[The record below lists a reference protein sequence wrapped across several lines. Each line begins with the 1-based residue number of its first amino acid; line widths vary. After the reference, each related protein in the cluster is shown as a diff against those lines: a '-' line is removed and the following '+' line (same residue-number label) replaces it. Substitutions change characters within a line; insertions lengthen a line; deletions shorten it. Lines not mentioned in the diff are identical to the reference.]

1 VDKLVRFLNAA
12 TKSLT
17 TDIPNIKELAEIGKQ
32 FKDIG
37 ENRIRFITVPNQ
49 LSTAQPGRVE
59 WLPEAQTLWDRIR
72 LDQPLG
78 SLRDGSIGVGEVTA
92 EPPTTTPTTTPTTP
106 PPDTVGADA
115 DDLAEAGLCG

>member
-1 VDKLVRFLNAA
+1 VVRFLNAA

-37 ENRIRFITVPNQ
+37 ESRIRFITVPNQ

-59 WLPEAQTLWDRIR
+59 WLPAAQTLWDRLR

-78 SLRDGSIGVGEVTA
+78 NLRDGSIGVGEVA
-92 EPPTTTPTTTPTTP
+92 GDPPEATPTTP
-106 PPDTVGADA
+106 PDAVGADP
-115 DDLAEAGLCG
+115 DDLADAGLCA